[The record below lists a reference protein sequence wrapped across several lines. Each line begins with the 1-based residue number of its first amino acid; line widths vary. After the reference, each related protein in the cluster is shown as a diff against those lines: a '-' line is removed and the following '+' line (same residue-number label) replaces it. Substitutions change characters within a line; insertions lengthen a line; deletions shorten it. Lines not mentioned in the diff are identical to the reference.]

1 MADVADTTSLR
12 AYFELRAKR
21 LTREARLFLI
31 AIFAMLIFG
40 AVIVYQ
46 APELTTKDI
55 ATDLSGRLATT
66 NAEISKLDAR
76 NVEIA
81 EAFVPLRKTC
91 FAPYKEFFDQ
101 WAKDNREKADDTR
114 GIWFPDKLPD
124 AAELATKLSELLS
137 SPAITGI
144 NIIGLQIIF
153 KECNSS
159 SITLILPKEQYTQIK
174 TALTAG
180 HAFQFD
186 RETFNSLIQEQ
197 AKNRQQID
205 FLTRVAQVLYGRE
218 VEVAAGGNTTSQNP
232 DVRSDSL
239 LRLIQTSVTR
249 FGTLTVVVILVG
261 ILIPLYRYNVRLAAF
276 YQARADTFLLMAA
289 KVKQAEFDRFSSGLT
304 PKIEFGKGPATP
316 VEQIADFARAVR
328 GVSSDKASE

>member
-1 MADVADTTSLR
+1 
-12 AYFELRAKR
+12 
-21 LTREARLFLI
+21 
-31 AIFAMLIFG
+31 
-40 AVIVYQ
+40 
-46 APELTTKDI
+46 
-55 ATDLSGRLATT
+55 
-66 NAEISKLDAR
+66 
-76 NVEIA
+76 
-81 EAFVPLRKTC
+81 
-91 FAPYKEFFDQ
+91 
-101 WAKDNREKADDTR
+101 
-114 GIWFPDKLPD
+114 
-124 AAELATKLSELLS
+124 
-137 SPAITGI
+137 
-144 NIIGLQIIF
+144 
-153 KECNSS
+153 
-159 SITLILPKEQYTQIK
+159 
-174 TALTAG
+174 
-180 HAFQFD
+180 
-186 RETFNSLIQEQ
+186 
-197 AKNRQQID
+197 
-205 FLTRVAQVLYGRE
+205 VAQVLYGRE